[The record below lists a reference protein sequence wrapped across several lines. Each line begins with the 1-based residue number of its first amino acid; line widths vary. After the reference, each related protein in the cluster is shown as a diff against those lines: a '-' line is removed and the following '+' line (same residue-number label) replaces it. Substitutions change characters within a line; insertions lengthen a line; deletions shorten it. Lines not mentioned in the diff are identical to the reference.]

1 MKLDFEIMQEVGSG
15 HQPSLLHFWDNQAQ
29 LFGVNGNRELWSK
42 ITNTPN
48 GEWGNREF
56 IADRKISPDENI
68 ENFTVVGVFG
78 NIVIGSY
85 RTNDTCKLLVY
96 EY

>member
-29 LFGVNGNRELWSK
+29 LFYIDNKELWSK
-42 ITNTPN
+42 ITNISN
-48 GEWGNREF
+48 GEWKNREF
-56 IADRKISPDENI
+56 IADRKISSDENI

-85 RTNDTCKLLVY
+85 KTNDTCKLLLY